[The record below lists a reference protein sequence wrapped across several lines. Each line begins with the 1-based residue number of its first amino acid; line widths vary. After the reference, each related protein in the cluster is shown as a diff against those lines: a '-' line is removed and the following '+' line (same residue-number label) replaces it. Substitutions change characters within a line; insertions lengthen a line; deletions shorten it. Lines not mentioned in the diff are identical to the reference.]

1 MRTIL
6 WTAVLWGLIASGI
19 VPAQDRDADHPS
31 AARNRAPRESM
42 RGQWSRGE
50 SARPRELQVDSGYVF
65 INDQYV
71 ASPYKLELTEGGVT
85 INGHSIAIESVP
97 SDPRFRHAPVS
108 RNQTL
113 RQINELLTSQGA
125 VIVKE
130 DSPVV
135 FFDQIKTLQMLRIMC
150 IRESRPVH
158 LEEFVRLLPEEADTT
173 AWRAWLSSF
182 EPSSVLHE
190 RAGPPVQMLIE
201 REGIGQSAIAANQR
215 LQAWAYPLTV
225 FGMLAGVISFGHLL
239 QFPPQGSYDVAP
251 SRRRRD
257 LCRATVIFLVMVI
270 VLSMLDLVW
279 TLLASQAGQMNEL
292 NPIGRRLMDNPLQLT
307 TFKMVA
313 TLFSCGLLMWLRK
326 HPRAQLASWWLCLI
340 CTLLTFRWLVLNS
353 MFVA

>member
-6 WTAVLWGLIASGI
+6 WTAALCGLIASGI
-19 VPAQDRDADHPS
+19 VRAQEWGAEQPS
-31 AARNRAPRESM
+31 ASRNRPQREM
-42 RGQWSRGE
+42 PRGQWSRGE
-50 SARPRELQVDSGYVF
+50 AARPRVMRAETGYVF
-65 INDQYV
+65 LNNQYLE
-71 ASPYKLELTEGGVT
+71 SPYTLEIAENGIT
-85 INGHSIAIESVP
+85 INGQSIPSESIQ
-97 SDPRFRHAPVS
+97 SDPRFRHMPVS

-113 RQINELLTSQGA
+113 RQINELLSAQGT
-125 VIVKE
+125 VIVKD

-135 FFDQIKTLQMLRIMC
+135 FLDQNKTLQMLRVMC
-150 IRESRPVH
+150 VPKGRSVH
-158 LEEFVRLLPEEADTT
+158 LEEFLNLLPEQAD
-173 AWRAWLSSF
+173 AVEWRAWLTSF
-182 EPSSVLHE
+182 EPSSALQE
-190 RAGPPVQMLIE
+190 RAMPQVQLLVE
-201 REGIGQSAIAANQR
+201 REAIGQSAIAANQR
-215 LQAWAYPLTV
+215 LQTWAYPLTV
-225 FGMLAGVISFGHLL
+225 FGMLAGVVSFGHLL
-239 QFPPQGSYDVAP
+239 QFPPHGSYDVAP

-292 NPIGRRLMDNPLQLT
+292 NPIGRRLMDNPVQLT
-307 TFKMVA
+307 AFKMVA

>member
-6 WTAVLWGLIASGI
+6 WTAALWGLIASGI
-19 VPAQDRDADHPS
+19 VHAQDQDADYPS

-42 RGQWSRGE
+42 RGPWSRGE
-50 SARPRELQVDSGYVF
+50 SARPREMQVESGYVF
-65 INDQYV
+65 INNQYIE
-71 ASPYKLELTEGGVT
+71 SPYKLEVAEGGVT
-85 INGHSIAIESVP
+85 INGHSIAIEPVP
-97 SDPRFRHAPVS
+97 RDPRFRRVPVS
-108 RNQTL
+108 RNQSL
-113 RQINELLTSQGA
+113 WQIHELLIGQGA
-125 VIVKE
+125 LIAKD

-135 FFDQIKTLQMLRIMC
+135 FLDQTKTLQMLRMMC
-150 IRESRPVH
+150 IRESRSLH
-158 LEEFVRLLPEEADTT
+158 LEEFLALLPEEADAT

-182 EPSSVLHE
+182 EPSSSLQE
-190 RAGPPVQMLIE
+190 RAGPPVQMLTE
-201 REGIGQSAIAANQR
+201 REAIGQSAIVANQR

-225 FGMLAGVISFGHLL
+225 FGMLAGVVSFGHLL

-292 NPIGRRLMDNPLQLT
+292 NPIGRRLMEDPVQLT
-307 TFKMVA
+307 IFKMVA